1 MVEQAQGSKLPI
13 QGLVDKVT
21 MWFVPA
27 VMLIAA
33 ITFLVWFIWGPEPAL
48 TFGLVNAVAVLI
60 IACPCAMGLATPTSI
75 MVGTGRGAELGVLFR
90 KGEALQLLQE
100 AQVVAVDKTGT
111 LTEGKPT
118 LTDFNMQSGFE
129 RNQVL
134 TLVASVEAKSEHPIA
149 LAIVQAAES
158 EGLNLLPVTAFNS
171 ITGSGIEAEVSEVE
185 STNWRRPLYAPTWFR
200 YQLIQAI
207 AAQLGEEGKTPLYVA
222 IDQQLAAIIAVADP
236 IKETTYAAI
245 GSFTSAW
252 VKGCHD
258 YRRQPSYGASDC
270 QKAEH

>member
-33 ITFLVWFIWGPEPAL
+33 ITFLVWFIFGPEPAL

-118 LTDFNMQSGFE
+118 LTDFNVQSGFE

-149 LAIVQAAES
+149 LAIVQAAET
-158 EGLNLLPVTAFNS
+158 EGLTLLPVTAFNS
-171 ITGSGIEAEVSEVE
+171 ITGSGIEAEVSGQKYKLAQIVIC
-185 STNWRRPLYAPTWFR
+185 TNL
-200 YQLIQAI
+200 
-207 AAQLGEEGKTPLYVA
+207 V
-222 IDQQLAAIIAVADP
+222 
-236 IKETTYAAI
+236 
-245 GSFTSAW
+245 
-252 VKGCHD
+252 
-258 YRRQPSYGASDC
+258 
-270 QKAEH
+270 

>member
-1 MVEQAQGSKLPI
+1 MGSSSVLSQIIRMVEQAQGSKLPI

-21 MWFVPA
+21 MWFCTGCHA
-27 VMLIAA
+27 NCCNY
-33 ITFLVWFIWGPEPAL
+33 FLCLVYLGTRPAL

-118 LTDFNMQSGFE
+118 LTDFNVQSGFE

-134 TLVASVEAKSEHPIA
+134 TLVASVEAKSEHNCPCDCSSSRKRRPKLIT
-149 LAIVQAAES
+149 S
-158 EGLNLLPVTAFNS
+158 NS
-171 ITGSGIEAEVSEVE
+171 I
-185 STNWRRPLYAPTWFR
+185 
-200 YQLIQAI
+200 
-207 AAQLGEEGKTPLYVA
+207 
-222 IDQQLAAIIAVADP
+222 
-236 IKETTYAAI
+236 
-245 GSFTSAW
+245 
-252 VKGCHD
+252 
-258 YRRQPSYGASDC
+258 
-270 QKAEH
+270 